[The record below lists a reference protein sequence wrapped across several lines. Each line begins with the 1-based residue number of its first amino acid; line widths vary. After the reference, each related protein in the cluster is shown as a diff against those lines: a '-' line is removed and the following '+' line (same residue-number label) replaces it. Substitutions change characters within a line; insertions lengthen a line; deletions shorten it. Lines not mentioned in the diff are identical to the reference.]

1 MDQRR
6 DLSAIAQM
14 VRSKTHSQVI
24 PNSEKAS
31 ENLAASNVPG
41 AALQP
46 GQFITDFELPDV
58 TGRMVNSVDLRA
70 NGPVLVV
77 FYCGFACPFCRLMLK
92 GLEARYAD
100 FQDRGV
106 TLVAISAEVSPQTA
120 DQSLTSQKESSLE
133 FPVLSDSGN
142 RVARQFGIVF
152 ILNEAF
158 EEGDE
163 EFGIYPPVYIED
175 NSLLLPVPATFL
187 ISTDGTI
194 LSSCMEVD
202 DYLARLAQ
210 GTAFPGFD

>member
-6 DLSAIAQM
+6 NLSAIARM

-24 PNSEKAS
+24 PNSESAP
-31 ENLAASNVPG
+31 ENLAASDLPR

-46 GQFITDFELPDV
+46 GQSITDFELPDV

-70 NGPVLVV
+70 NGPMLVV

-92 GLEARYAD
+92 RLEARCAD
-100 FQDRGV
+100 LQDLGV
-106 TLVAISAEVSPQTA
+106 TPVAISGEVSPQTA
-120 DQSLTSQKESSLE
+120 DQSLTTKKESSLK

-142 RVARQFGIVF
+142 KAARQFGIVF

-158 EEGDE
+158 KEGDE
-163 EFGIYPPVYIED
+163 EFGIYPPIYIED
-175 NSLLLPVPATFL
+175 NSFLLPGPSTFL

-194 LSSCMEVD
+194 LSSFMEVD

>member
-6 DLSAIAQM
+6 DLSAIARM
-14 VRSKTHSQVI
+14 VRSKTHSQGI
-24 PNSEKAS
+24 PNSESAS
-31 ENLAASNVPG
+31 ENLAASDLPR

-46 GQFITDFELPDV
+46 GQSITDFELPDV
-58 TGRMVNSVDLRA
+58 TGRMVNTVDLRA
-70 NGPVLVV
+70 NGPVLMV

-92 GLEARYAD
+92 RLEARYAD

-106 TLVAISAEVSPQTA
+106 TLVAISAEVSPPTA
-120 DQSLTSQKESSLE
+120 DRSLRTQKESSLK

-158 EEGDE
+158 EKGDE
-163 EFGIYPPVYIED
+163 EFGIYPPVYLED
-175 NSLLLPVPATFL
+175 NSFLLPGPSTFL
-187 ISTDGTI
+187 IGTDGTI
-194 LSSCMEVD
+194 LSSFMEVD

-210 GTAFPGFD
+210 GTAFPRFD